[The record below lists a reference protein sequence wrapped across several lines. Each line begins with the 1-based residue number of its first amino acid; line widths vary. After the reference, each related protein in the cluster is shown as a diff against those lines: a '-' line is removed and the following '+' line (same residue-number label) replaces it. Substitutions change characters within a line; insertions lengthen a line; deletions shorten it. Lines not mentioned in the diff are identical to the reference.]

1 MSVIW
6 TITTIVNPDITDTDA
21 YTNNCIEDTFYPNSA
36 VFNFLKKGKKT
47 IKLNL
52 TKTEDAQQM
61 EKLLEQGYKM
71 SELPVSGAAKKDK
84 SENALRNKDLKW
96 DTVIK
101 KTKSMRATS
110 LLNPFLTLHAIGRNG
125 YEHENIKYFVAV
137 TIEAKGYKGNLYDNI
152 LQTYSNLLPIEIHNV
167 NKVMVPVE

>member
-1 MSVIW
+1 MNRKEAEIVSLTFDLYLLNVGSSRIGELLDYLGVK
-6 TITTIVNPDITDTDA
+6 TVTGTTW
-21 YTNNCIEDTFYPNSA
+21 E
-36 VFNFLKKGKKT
+36 
-47 IKLNL
+47 
-52 TKTEDAQQM
+52 
-61 EKLLEQGYKM
+61 
-71 SELPVSGAAKKDK
+71 SGT
-84 SENALRNKDLKW
+84 
-96 DTVIK
+96 TVIK

>member
-1 MSVIW
+1 
-6 TITTIVNPDITDTDA
+6 
-21 YTNNCIEDTFYPNSA
+21 
-36 VFNFLKKGKKT
+36 
-47 IKLNL
+47 
-52 TKTEDAQQM
+52 M

-110 LLNPFLTLHAIGRNG
+110 LLNPFLTLNAIGRNG